1 MLIARLCAALIGLNA
16 LMPMVPPPEG
26 SDFIETLSCA
36 TGRVIRIEL
45 PGQPAEPSDEAPMP
59 CHAVCARDDDD
70 PSKAKKGR
78 TANKV

>member
-1 MLIARLCAALIGLNA
+1 MSVAKACAVLVGFNSFLP
-16 LMPMVPPPEG
+16 LMPVPEG

-45 PGQPAEPSDEAPMP
+45 PGQPPEPSDEAPMP

-70 PSKAKKGR
+70 SAPSKPPQPKG
-78 TANKV
+78 